1 MNPESGVALE
11 NQGGV
16 VEITTSV
23 DGLVLN
29 MDKENNKVAD
39 VLDVNVVS
47 EDMLNAEERNTTEV
61 AIEASTTIP
70 ISSNSSEKLVV
81 GDGHGLKNIKTTK
94 VQPNKKSSTAVSKT
108 QKSLSQSLSFPSK
121 GAAGNGLKKSL
132 DSKPAKTNAR
142 HSRTNGEA
150 EDEASKETVAARL
163 SRPIRRVST
172 GASSVN
178 AKPTARRA
186 TLAAVPNAQGSV
198 STKAASGSAT
208 VNDKK
213 PSLEEKPSLEVTQ
226 SDDQDSKQVGK
237 SRLAKDDEDTHSIT
251 SSTTPCGSQRDG
263 SGFAFRLGERAEKR
277 REFYSKLEEK
287 IHAKEMEK
295 TDMQAKSKESQEK
308 EIKQLRKSLAF
319 KATPM
324 PTFYKEPIPPIEL
337 KKIPTTRPKSPKLG
351 RNKTSGAIDNNSS
364 EGGGSSQSPKR
375 SSLDLSKSSKRV
387 SVDTNGDS
395 VSSKTPVRRSSLSK
409 LPSKKS
415 ITTKTEEKLPTTK
428 PKSGDPNVDNQ
439 KAVCSGVAGEV
450 EGNTANTV
458 EDPCIEAKSSIEE
471 NKCNSSENP
480 SQETE
485 SISEHPVVGEGG
497 HRELA

>member
-1 MNPESGVALE
+1 MNPESGMTLE
-11 NQGGV
+11 NQGGL

-23 DGLVLN
+23 DGLALN
-29 MDKENNKVAD
+29 MDKENSEVVD

-47 EDMLNAEERNTTEV
+47 EGMLNAEERNTTEV
-61 AIEASTTIP
+61 EIEASTTIP
-70 ISSNSSEKLVV
+70 ISSNSSEKLVI
-81 GDGHGLKNIKTTK
+81 GAGNGLKNIKTTK
-94 VQPNKKSSTAVSKT
+94 VQPSKKGSAAVSKT
-108 QKSLSQSLSFPSK
+108 QKSLSFPSK
-121 GAAGNGLKKSL
+121 GAAGNGLKKSI

-150 EDEASKETVAARL
+150 EDEASKETVASRL
-163 SRPIRRVST
+163 SRPIRRAST

-178 AKPTARRA
+178 SKPTVRRA
-186 TLAAVPNAQGSV
+186 TLAAVPSAQGSV

-208 VNDKK
+208 VN
-213 PSLEEKPSLEVTQ
+213 KPSLEVTQ
-226 SDDQDSKQVGK
+226 SDDQDSKQVEK
-237 SRLAKDDEDTHSIT
+237 SQIAKDDEDTHSIT

-308 EIKQLRKSLAF
+308 EIKQLRKTLAF

-324 PTFYKEPIPPIEL
+324 PTFYKEPIAPIEL

-351 RNKTSGAIDNNSS
+351 RNKASGAVDNSS

-375 SSLDLSKSSKRV
+375 SSLDLSKSSKRL

-395 VSSKTPVRRSSLSK
+395 VSSKTPIRRSSLSK
-409 LPSKKS
+409 VPSKKS
-415 ITTKTEEKLPTTK
+415 ITTKTEEKLPNTK
-428 PKSGDPNVDNQ
+428 PKSGDPEIDNQ
-439 KAVCSGVAGEV
+439 KVVCSGVAGEV
-450 EGNTANTV
+450 EGNKAHTV
-458 EDPCIEAKSSIEE
+458 ENPCLEAKSSIEE
-471 NKCNSSENP
+471 NKCNSSDNP
-480 SQETE
+480 SHENE
-485 SISEHPVVGEGG
+485 SFSEHPVIGEEG
-497 HRELA
+497 HPELA

>member
-11 NQGGV
+11 SEGGP

-23 DGLVLN
+23 DGLALN
-29 MDKENNKVAD
+29 MDKENNKVVD

-47 EDMLNAEERNTTEV
+47 EDMLNAEERNTTQVE
-61 AIEASTTIP
+61 IEASTTIP
-70 ISSNSSEKLVV
+70 ISSNSEKPGV
-81 GDGHGLKNIKTTK
+81 GDGNGLKNIKTTSR
-94 VQPNKKSSTAVSKT
+94 VQPSKKGSTAVPKT
-108 QKSLSQSLSFPSK
+108 QKSLSQSLSFPSR
-121 GAAGNGLKKSL
+121 GAGGNGLKKSV

-142 HSRTNGEA
+142 NSRTNGEA
-150 EDEASKETVAARL
+150 DAEASKETVVSRL
-163 SRPIRRVST
+163 SRPNRRAST
-172 GASSVN
+172 GVSSEN

-186 TLAAVPNAQGSV
+186 TLAAVPSAQGSG
-198 STKAASGSAT
+198 STKAASGSVT
-208 VNDKK
+208 VSK
-213 PSLEEKPSLEVTQ
+213 PSVEVTQ
-226 SDDQDSKQVGK
+226 LDDQSSNQVTK
-237 SRLAKDDEDTHSIT
+237 SQLAKDDEDTHSVT
-251 SSTTPCGSQRDG
+251 SSTTASGSQRDG

-324 PTFYKEPIPPIEL
+324 PTFYKEPIAPIEL

-351 RNKTSGAIDNNSS
+351 RNKTSGAVDNSS

-375 SSLDLSKSSKRV
+375 SSLDLSKASKRL
-387 SVDTNGDS
+387 SIDTNGDS
-395 VSSKTPVRRSSLSK
+395 VSLKTPIRRSSLSK

-428 PKSGDPNVDNQ
+428 PKSGDPDFDNQ
-439 KAVCSGVAGEV
+439 KVVCSGVAGEV
-450 EGNTANTV
+450 EGNKANTV
-458 EDPCIEAKSSIEE
+458 ENPCHEAKSSIED
-471 NKCNSSENP
+471 KRCNSSENP
-480 SQETE
+480 SHENE
-485 SISEHPVVGEGG
+485 SISENPAVEEGVILNSPDP
-497 HRELA
+497 EITC